1 MRTFPP
7 LISRVPSTIVG
18 LACLL
23 TISLAGSAL
32 AGSPLISVSAPAGFI
47 TSDGQEA
54 VYTLT
59 LSAPASRNI
68 EVNFVMTGT
77 ALQGFDYILLG
88 QFSRTGQVLIP
99 AGQTSANV
107 TLHALAHDPALFQEI
122 ATLNILNGTR
132 YHIGFPNHASIRIR
146 TAP

>member
-1 MRTFPP
+1 MRRPTPV
-7 LISRVPSTIVG
+7 ISRIPFNCVV
-18 LACLL
+18 LASF
-23 TISLAGSAL
+23 IAVSLAGSAL
-32 AGSPLISVSAPAGFI
+32 AGSPLVSVSAPPGFI
-47 TSDGQEA
+47 TNDGQEA

-68 EVNFVMTGT
+68 GLNFVMTGS
-77 ALQGFDYILLG
+77 ALQGFEYVLLG
-88 QFSRTGQVLIP
+88 QFNKTGQIVIP
-99 AGQTSANV
+99 AGQTSATV
-107 TLHALAHDPALFQEI
+107 TLHTLSDDPTLFQEI